1 MTAKSYPLFGMP
13 GDVVATMSSK
23 REAGAQSMSSVLGL
37 GKPKESFA
45 AWTV

>member
-1 MTAKSYPLFGMP
+1 MIAKTYPLFGTP
-13 GDVVATMSSK
+13 GDVVVTMSSK
-23 REAGAQSMSSVLGL
+23 READAQSMSSVLSL